1 MFHGAG
7 LISTQVRQPAVQ
19 LPPWTRTSVSK
30 GRYVPWEVPGQTR
43 RGRPIVPLS
52 RAKAGANVPGQNPL
66 SREVP
71 GQNHLPRETKKQEK
85 DVLKQ
90 EKDVLKQKI
99 VGKISDC
106 PVPSLSR
113 PGF

>member
-7 LISTQVRQPAVQ
+7 LISTQVRQPAVL

-43 RGRPIVPLS
+43 RGRLVVPLS
-52 RAKAGANVPGQNPL
+52 RARAGAN
-66 SREVP
+66 VP